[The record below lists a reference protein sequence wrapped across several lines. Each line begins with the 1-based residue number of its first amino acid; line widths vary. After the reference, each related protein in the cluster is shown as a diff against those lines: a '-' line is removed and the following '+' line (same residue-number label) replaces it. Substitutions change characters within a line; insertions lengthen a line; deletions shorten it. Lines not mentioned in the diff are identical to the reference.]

1 MLGSHGR
8 SWSGMLVLSPV
19 RCSYLGKEG
28 GGVRP
33 EVFGSDPQHKKSLSE
48 AKIFISLGIPYRN
61 QKTQV
66 GQTVLETSCAR
77 VC

>member
-19 RCSYLGKEG
+19 RCSYLGKGG
-28 GGVRP
+28 GGVQP
-33 EVFGSDPQHKKSLSE
+33 EVFGLDPRHKKSLSE

-77 VC
+77 VY

>member
-19 RCSYLGKEG
+19 RCSYLGKGG
-28 GGVRP
+28 GGVTR
-33 EVFGSDPQHKKSLSE
+33 SLRVTPSQKNSKFA
-48 AKIFISLGIPYRN
+48 AKIFISLGIPYQN

-77 VC
+77 VY